1 MAFPMPHPACLSG
14 SPNDSCDSP
23 EQIAIE
29 KTYDR
34 YLNSYSWQIAK
45 RIDAQ
50 YMKYKG
56 VPRSVMT
63 DQQIADA
70 MTAYVDALTRT
81 HQEKAAKDVQR
92 EAVFARA
99 DTLAPT
105 AVPRFVG
112 KMLKAERVAANM
124 SQGELA
130 GILGVTTGAVSHYE
144 LGLTPIPP
152 ERIETLA
159 ALFGKTPAEFTAPKP

>member
-1 MAFPMPHPACLSG
+1 
-14 SPNDSCDSP
+14 
-23 EQIAIE
+23 
-29 KTYDR
+29 
-34 YLNSYSWQIAK
+34 
-45 RIDAQ
+45 
-50 YMKYKG
+50 
-56 VPRSVMT
+56 
-63 DQQIADA
+63 
-70 MTAYVDALTRT
+70 MTAYVDSLTRSYK
-81 HQEKAAKDVQR
+81 EKAAKDVQR

-112 KMLKAERVAANM
+112 KMLKTERVAANM

-159 ALFGKTPAEFTAPKP
+159 ALFGKTVEEFTAPKP

>member
-1 MAFPMPHPACLSG
+1 MAFPMPHPICPNG

-23 EQIAIE
+23 EQKALD
-29 KTYDR
+29 KTYER
-34 YLNSYSWQIAK
+34 YLNSFPPAIAK
-45 RIDAQ
+45 RISE
-50 YMKYKG
+50 KY
-56 VPRSVMT
+56 RSYDT
-63 DQQIADA
+63 SRNIISDQQIADD

-112 KMLKAERVAANM
+112 KMLKTERVAANM

-159 ALFGKTPAEFTAPKP
+159 ALFGKTVEEFTAPKP

>member
-1 MAFPMPHPACLSG
+1 MAFPMPHPICLNG

-23 EQIAIE
+23 EQKALE
-29 KTYDR
+29 RTYAR
-34 YLNSYSWQIAK
+34 YVDSFPPAIAK
-45 RIDAQ
+45 RIREKYRSYDAS
-50 YMKYKG
+50 
-56 VPRSVMT
+56 RNIIS
-63 DQQIADA
+63 DQQIADD
-70 MTAYVDALTRT
+70 MTAYVDSLTRSYK
-81 HQEKAAKDVQR
+81 EKAAKDVQR

-112 KMLKAERVAANM
+112 KMLKTERVAANM

-159 ALFGKTPAEFTAPKP
+159 ALFGKTVEEFTAPKP

>member
-1 MAFPMPHPACLSG
+1 MAFPMPHPICPNG

-23 EQIAIE
+23 EQKAID
-29 KTYDR
+29 KTYER
-34 YLNSYSWQIAK
+34 YLNSFPPAIAK
-45 RIDAQ
+45 RISE
-50 YMKYKG
+50 KY
-56 VPRSVMT
+56 RSYDT
-63 DQQIADA
+63 SRNIISDQQIADD
-70 MTAYVDALTRT
+70 MTAYVDSLTRSYK
-81 HQEKAAKDVQR
+81 EKAAKDVQR

-99 DTLAPT
+99 SALAPT

-130 GILGVTTGAVSHYE
+130 GIVGVTIGAVSHYE

-159 ALFGKTPAEFTAPKP
+159 ALFGKTVEEFTAPKP

>member
-1 MAFPMPHPACLSG
+1 MAFPMPHPICPNG

-23 EQIAIE
+23 EQKALD
-29 KTYDR
+29 KTYER
-34 YLNSYSWQIAK
+34 YLNSYPPAIAK
-45 RIDAQ
+45 RISE
-50 YMKYKG
+50 KY
-56 VPRSVMT
+56 RSYDT
-63 DQQIADA
+63 SRNIISDQQIADD
-70 MTAYVDALTRT
+70 MTAYVDSLTRSYK
-81 HQEKAAKDVQR
+81 EKAAKDVQR

-99 DTLAPT
+99 SALTPT

-159 ALFGKTPAEFTAPKP
+159 ALFGKTVEEFTAPKP